1 MAQHHYLPYFF
12 NLAMLA
18 SDWKKAMPVPASAS
32 FLHYKIIP
40 TQVYK
45 IKMKHTCQNGK
56 MSLCNAEETISS

>member
-1 MAQHHYLPYFF
+1 MVAY
-12 NLAMLA
+12 
-18 SDWKKAMPVPASAS
+18 DWKPVSASAS